1 MPRRTVAAV
10 ATIAALAAAWPVSAQ
25 GADEDARYRTAIE
38 RTKAMVGDQRVIDLA
53 ARQGLDV
60 LDVTWEDTGRFLDS
74 SVGPNI
80 SDMTIQVQTCD
91 EDQQGQESCQLD
103 LMPVLRFPNYSDKT
117 GDVPLDRFSVLV
129 GNEQGQPLRRVSLAD
144 VLGDLRTY
152 LHDGDSWGGS
162 RTSLLAPRDSHALVS
177 AQAAFLPVPR
187 GGVAEFNP
195 VLFNYQSV
203 PGDPAVLTLLATR
216 EGTSVTVI
224 DNVRDGFQA
233 GQTWGQRLFFNQDG
247 ERASL
252 TGTRLSD
259 SGPTVQRAAQLD
271 GQDGQGGAEAVDE
284 AGGLNMVLLV
294 QVPLKQKHQPEPQE
308 EFDSELMMSAGEAAP
323 SPSDVEAAV
332 IGHGKVEGPFTELDG
347 LDIERDE
354 RYPIR
359 VTVQFYKATETG
371 EASAAD
377 LADVRG
383 QIDRVYD
390 DADYVGSL
398 VLDDPHGRPTEHD
411 GPKVETPQWWLGLQ
425 QRLGDAYGW
434 SVEDVRSIWARLRG

>member
-1 MPRRTVAAV
+1 MPRRTVVAV
-10 ATIAALAAAWPVSAQ
+10 ATIAALAAAWPVPAQSA
-25 GADEDARYRTAIE
+25 GDDARYRTAIE

-53 ARQGLDV
+53 AREGLDV

-91 EDQQGQESCQLD
+91 EDQQGQETCQLD

-129 GNEQGQPLRRVSLAD
+129 GNEQGEPLRRVSLKD
-144 VLGDLRTY
+144 VLGDLRSY

-162 RTSLLAPRDSHALVS
+162 RTSLLAPRDTHALVS

-187 GGVAEFNP
+187 GGDAEFNP

-252 TGTRLSD
+252 TGTRAERH
-259 SGPTVQRAAQLD
+259 GPDRAARRAARRPGRAGRRRGRGRRAQH
-271 GQDGQGGAEAVDE
+271 GAAGAGAAQAEVPARAPGGVRRRA
-284 AGGLNMVLLV
+284 
-294 QVPLKQKHQPEPQE
+294 
-308 EFDSELMMSAGEAAP
+308 MMSARRGGLAR
-323 SPSDVEAAV
+323 AV
-332 IGHGKVEGPFTELDG
+332 RRRGRGHRPRQGRGAVHGD
-347 LDIERDE
+347 R
-354 RYPIR
+354 RAR
-359 VTVQFYKATETG
+359 RRARRRATR
-371 EASAAD
+371 SA
-377 LADVRG
+377 
-383 QIDRVYD
+383 
-390 DADYVGSL
+390 
-398 VLDDPHGRPTEHD
+398 
-411 GPKVETPQWWLGLQ
+411 
-425 QRLGDAYGW
+425 
-434 SVEDVRSIWARLRG
+434 

>member
-1 MPRRTVAAV
+1 MPRRTVIAV

-25 GADEDARYRTAIE
+25 SAGEDARYRTAIE

-53 ARQGLDV
+53 ARAGLDV

-91 EDQQGQESCQLD
+91 EDQQGQETCQLD

-129 GNEQGQPLRRVSLAD
+129 GNEQGEPLRRVSLKD
-144 VLGDLRTY
+144 VLGDLRSY

-162 RTSLLAPRDSHALVS
+162 RTSLLAPRDTHALVS

-187 GGVAEFNP
+187 GGDAEFNP

-247 ERASL
+247 ERAS
-252 TGTRLSD
+252 R
-259 SGPTVQRAAQLD
+259 
-271 GQDGQGGAEAVDE
+271 
-284 AGGLNMVLLV
+284 
-294 QVPLKQKHQPEPQE
+294 
-308 EFDSELMMSAGEAAP
+308 
-323 SPSDVEAAV
+323 
-332 IGHGKVEGPFTELDG
+332 
-347 LDIERDE
+347 
-354 RYPIR
+354 
-359 VTVQFYKATETG
+359 
-371 EASAAD
+371 
-377 LADVRG
+377 
-383 QIDRVYD
+383 
-390 DADYVGSL
+390 
-398 VLDDPHGRPTEHD
+398 
-411 GPKVETPQWWLGLQ
+411 
-425 QRLGDAYGW
+425 
-434 SVEDVRSIWARLRG
+434 